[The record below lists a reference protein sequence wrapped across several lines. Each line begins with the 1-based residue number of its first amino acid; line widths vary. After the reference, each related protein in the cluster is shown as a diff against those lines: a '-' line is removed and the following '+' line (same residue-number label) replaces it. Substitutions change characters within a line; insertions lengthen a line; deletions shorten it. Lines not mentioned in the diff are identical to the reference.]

1 VLTPV
6 RVNRSEQRAQ
16 LQEPQNRE
24 VLTKAKRPSSSIFGL
39 KDDQSR
45 GFEYSILSENSERL
59 DMAFSFDLDLMTSS
73 VYRNWIT
80 SVMREKIHQGKTSR
94 QVPRENE
101 EVSSIAPYE
110 ESGPRTVQDRWEQLR
125 KNAAERAERRSQE
138 QFSRESTETD
148 NDETIEARVERIK
161 ARVAELTGTSAPKRP
176 AGHATAFGRPAI
188 HLLN

>member
-45 GFEYSILSENSERL
+45 GFEYSILSENSEQL

-73 VYRNWIT
+73 VYRNWMT
-80 SVMREKIHQGKTSR
+80 SVIREKIHQGKTSR
-94 QVPRENE
+94 QVPRED
-101 EVSSIAPYE
+101 EVSSIAPYK

-125 KNAAERAERRSQE
+125 KNATERAERMSQE
-138 QFSRESTETD
+138 QFSHTLSKSAETD
-148 NDETIEARVERIK
+148 NDEIRSEESIEARVARIK
-161 ARVAELTGTSAPKRP
+161 VRVAELTRNIDLHGAQSA
-176 AGHATAFGRPAI
+176 
-188 HLLN
+188 

>member
-1 VLTPV
+1 MLTPV

-101 EVSSIAPYE
+101 EVSSIAPYK
-110 ESGPRTVQDRWEQLR
+110 ESGPRTVQDRWEQIR

-138 QFSRESTETD
+138 QFPRTLSESAETD
-148 NDETIEARVERIK
+148 NDEIRSEDSIEARVARIK
-161 ARVAELTGTSAPKRP
+161 ARVAK
-176 AGHATAFGRPAI
+176 
-188 HLLN
+188 LNL